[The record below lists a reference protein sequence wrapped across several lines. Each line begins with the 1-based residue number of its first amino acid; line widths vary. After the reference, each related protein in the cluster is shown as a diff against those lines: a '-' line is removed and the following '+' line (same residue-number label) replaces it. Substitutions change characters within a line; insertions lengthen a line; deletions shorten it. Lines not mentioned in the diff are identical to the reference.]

1 MPFDI
6 GDLLKPVAEVSTSI
20 GQIYLYR
27 WNTADLR
34 TFRNLSKETPDV
46 RIRTFL
52 KHISS
57 LNAYWR
63 EQQPLKDQDFNLLT
77 KAEIE
82 NLLENYL
89 THNPILTLK
98 SHQINHNSLRL
109 TREEN
114 ESAISFLDRNLDL
127 EIHQENQGWIRTR
140 ATWLKLST
148 EIRLEGFRTYTE
160 ELENKFQE
168 DKESLLTK
176 QNSSLS
182 ELTHEERER
191 VKSNLSDD
199 YYTIEERY
207 IGQYRKS
214 TIVSIYSFLEHSMN
228 HLCELCQEFNALSL
242 KHEEL
247 SGAGIERARLYLQ
260 KVVKIN
266 FELLNTEWSELK
278 AMNKVRNRIVHADGA
293 LDDGLRRIINRTK
306 GLSIKY
312 HNNLIVDRT
321 YIDCSITT
329 VENFLKK
336 LYSEA
341 IYG

>member
-1 MPFDI
+1 
-6 GDLLKPVAEVSTSI
+6 
-20 GQIYLYR
+20 
-27 WNTADLR
+27 
-34 TFRNLSKETPDV
+34 
-46 RIRTFL
+46 
-52 KHISS
+52 
-57 LNAYWR
+57 
-63 EQQPLKDQDFNLLT
+63 
-77 KAEIE
+77 
-82 NLLENYL
+82 
-89 THNPILTLK
+89 
-98 SHQINHNSLRL
+98 
-109 TREEN
+109 
-114 ESAISFLDRNLDL
+114 LDRNLDL

-199 YYTIEERY
+199 YYTIEEIY

-278 AMNKVRNRIVHADGA
+278 ALNKVRNRIVHADGA
-293 LDDGLRRIINRTK
+293 LDDGLLRIIKRTP

-312 HNNLIVDRT
+312 YNNLIVDRA
-321 YIDCSITT
+321 YVDSSITI
-329 VENFLKK
+329 VESFLNR
-336 LYSEA
+336 LYSVSLPDRTMELH
-341 IYG
+341 